1 MKPTGILS
9 VITLAAACLVM
20 LLPANAAKPNIVF
33 FFIDDMGYADIA
45 PFGNTKLRTP
55 HLDTLAKQGRKF
67 TSYYA
72 APVCSMS
79 RASLLTGCH
88 NSRLSLP
95 GVLQPWSP
103 IGLHPDEDTIAD
115 VLKKQGYATAC
126 FGKWHLGHHPEFM
139 PLRQGFD
146 EYFGIPYSNNM
157 LKGYGPNKDTP
168 PLPLYQGEKVIET
181 EPDQTQFTRRFTEE
195 AIKFIRAKKDQPFF
209 VYLPHPMI
217 HTPLY
222 ASAGFKGKSADGLIG
237 DTIEEIDWSVGQ
249 ISAVLKELKLEE
261 NTLVVFTSDNGP
273 AGRAAPPF
281 RGHKGSTYE
290 GGVREPCIMSWPGK
304 IPPATTC
311 DQVLGNIDML
321 PTFAKLAG
329 ATLDPRKK
337 IDGADV
343 STLLFDAT
351 PGPVRDTHLYYGTA
365 IGQVAAIRQGDWKL
379 ILRNPVEGF
388 AKGKARAKQNQPA
401 SNLALYNLKTDPGEA
416 DDVSAAHP
424 EIVTLLKEEAKKRN
438 DEIMANQ
445 RPAGQSGRSND

>member
-1 MKPTGILS
+1 MKIK
-9 VITLAAACLVM
+9 TLALSLLLGLQVIAA
-20 LLPANAAKPNIVF
+20 PAKPNIVF
-33 FFIDDMGYADIA
+33 IFIDDMGYADIG

-79 RASLLTGCH
+79 RASLMTGCY

-95 GVLQPWSP
+95 GVLQPWTK
-103 IGLHPDEDTIAD
+103 IGLNPAEDTIAD

-157 LKGYGPNKDTP
+157 LKGYGPKKDTP

-195 AIKFIRAKKDQPFF
+195 VIRFIRAKKDQPFF

-217 HTPLY
+217 HVPLF
-222 ASAGFKGKSADGLIG
+222 ASAGFKDKSADGLIG

-249 ISAVLKELKLEE
+249 ITAVLKELKLEE

-273 AGRAAPPF
+273 DRRSAPPF
-281 RGHKGSTYE
+281 RGNKGSTHE
-290 GGVREPCIMSWPGK
+290 GGVREPCIMRWPGK

-311 DQVLGNIDML
+311 DEILGNIDML

-329 ATLDPRKK
+329 ATLNANKT
-337 IDGADV
+337 IDGMDV
-343 STLLFDAT
+343 STLLFDAA
-351 PGPVRDTHLYYGTA
+351 PKSVRDTHLYYDSG
-365 IGQVAAIRQGDWKL
+365 IGELTAIRQADWKL
-379 ILRNPVEGF
+379 FIKSPVEKGG
-388 AKGKARAKQNQPA
+388 KGKGKKAIEDSSP
-401 SNLALYNLKTDPGEA
+401 ALYNLKTDVAEST
-416 DDVSAAHP
+416 DVASQNP
-424 EIVTLLKEEAKKRN
+424 EIVARLAAEAKKRN
-438 DEIMANQ
+438 AEIMTNQ
-445 RPAGQSGRSND
+445 RPAGTLD

>member
-1 MKPTGILS
+1 MKPTGIRS
-9 VITLAAACLVM
+9 AISLVAVCFAM
-20 LLPANAAKPNIVF
+20 LLPAAAAKPNIVLI
-33 FFIDDMGYADIA
+33 FIDDMGYADIG
-45 PFGNTKLRTP
+45 PFGNSQLRTP
-55 HLDTLAKQGRKF
+55 HLDSLAKQGRKF

-103 IGLHPDEDTIAD
+103 IGLNPDEDTIAD

-157 LKGYGPNKDTP
+157 LKGYGPKKDTP

-217 HTPLY
+217 HVPLY
-222 ASAGFKGKSADGLIG
+222 ASADFKGKSADGLIG
-237 DTIEEIDWSVGQ
+237 DTIEEIDWSIGQ
-249 ISAVLKELKLEE
+249 ITAVLKELKLEE

-273 AGRAAPPF
+273 DRRGAPPF
-281 RGHKGSTYE
+281 RGNKGSTYE
-290 GGVREPCIMSWPGK
+290 GGVREPCIMRWPGR
-304 IPPATTC
+304 IPAATSC
-311 DQVLGNIDML
+311 DEILGNIDML

-329 ATLDPRKK
+329 ATLNADKT
-337 IDGADV
+337 IDGRDV

-351 PGPVRDTHLYYGTA
+351 PGPVRDTHLYYDSG
-365 IGQVAAIRQGDWKL
+365 IGQLMAIRQGDWKL
-379 ILRNPVEGF
+379 FIKTPVEKGGKR
-388 AKGKARAKQNQPA
+388 KGKKAVQDSSP
-401 SNLALYNLKTDPGEA
+401 ALYNLKTDVAETT
-416 DDVSAAHP
+416 DVASRNP
-424 EIVTLLKEEAKKRN
+424 EIVARLAAEAKTRN
-438 DEIMANQ
+438 AEIMANQ
-445 RPAGQSGRSND
+445 RPAGTLK

>member
-1 MKPTGILS
+1 MKIK
-9 VITLAAACLVM
+9 TLALSLLLGLQVIAA
-20 LLPANAAKPNIVF
+20 PAKPNIVF
-33 FFIDDMGYADIA
+33 IFIDDMGYADIG

-79 RASLLTGCH
+79 RASLMTGCY

-95 GVLQPWSP
+95 GVLQPWTK
-103 IGLHPDEDTIAD
+103 IGLNPAEDTIAD

-157 LKGYGPNKDTP
+157 LKGYGPKKDTP

-195 AIKFIRAKKDQPFF
+195 VIRFIRAKKDQPFF

-217 HTPLY
+217 HVPLF
-222 ASAGFKGKSADGLIG
+222 ASAGFKDKSADGLIG

-249 ISAVLKELKLEE
+249 ITAVLKELKLEE

-273 AGRAAPPF
+273 DRRSAPPF
-281 RGHKGSTYE
+281 RGNKGSTHE
-290 GGVREPCIMSWPGK
+290 GGVREPCIMRWPGK

-311 DQVLGNIDML
+311 DEILGNIDML

-329 ATLDPRKK
+329 ATLNANKT
-337 IDGADV
+337 IDGMDV
-343 STLLFDAT
+343 STLLFDAA
-351 PGPVRDTHLYYGTA
+351 PKSVRDTHLYYDSG
-365 IGQVAAIRQGDWKL
+365 IGELTAIRQADWKL
-379 ILRNPVEGF
+379 FIKSSVEKGG
-388 AKGKARAKQNQPA
+388 KGKGKKAIEDSSP
-401 SNLALYNLKTDPGEA
+401 ALYNLKTDVAEST
-416 DDVSAAHP
+416 DVASQNP
-424 EIVTLLKEEAKKRN
+424 EIVARLAAEAKKRN
-438 DEIMANQ
+438 AEIMTNQ
-445 RPAGQSGRSND
+445 RPAGTLK